1 MTDFLTA
8 KKNFWGLFRGGWFL
22 SGDRVT
28 KDIIINVTMN
38 KNYLDKPYLFI
49 NYHYVCDIHMN

>member
-8 KKNFWGLFRGGWFL
+8 KKKFLGFVSWGLVL